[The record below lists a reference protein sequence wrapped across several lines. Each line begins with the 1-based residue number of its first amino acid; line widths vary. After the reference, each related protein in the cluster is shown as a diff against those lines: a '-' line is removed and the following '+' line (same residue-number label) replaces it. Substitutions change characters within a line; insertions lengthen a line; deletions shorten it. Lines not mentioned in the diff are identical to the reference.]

1 MNKAAISVALAAL
14 LLGACATEP
23 GRGSFR
29 PFPETF
35 EKAAFGVANASV
47 NVVDDNNVVV
57 DREPIYVR
65 QSSDRDNTIYWYLD
79 PAGPYSFAA
88 ENGIEFA
95 PPPLPGL
102 RCNRDESSAKV
113 YVCNYKRDAPRQ
125 RKFPYTIRVTK
136 DGKTIIKSDPTVMN
150 N

>member
-1 MNKAAISVALAAL
+1 MKKTAVAVALGTL

-29 PFPETF
+29 PFTETF

-47 NVVDDNNVVV
+47 NVVDDKNVIV
-57 DREPIYVR
+57 DREPVYVR
-65 QSSDRDNTIYWYLD
+65 QSGDRDNTIYWYLD
-79 PAGPYSFAA
+79 PAGPYSFVA

-95 PPPLPGL
+95 APSPPGL
-102 RCNRDESSAKV
+102 RCNREESNARV
-113 YVCNYKRDAPRQ
+113 YVCTYKRDAPRE

-136 DGKTIIKSDPTVMN
+136 DGKTIVKSDPSVMN